1 MGVTFTGG
9 PSGNRESASPPV
21 PSSGNAQPVLR
32 TETSGAVPS
41 TVHFQA
47 QEFRRDH
54 YQQATPDF
62 MPTGGTIPEG
72 SSDICQ
78 QDIDK
83 NYIGKLGGEKAFN
96 TGGYE

>member
-1 MGVTFTGG
+1 MVVVFKGG
-9 PSGNRESASPPV
+9 TSGNRQDALPPT

-41 TVHFQA
+41 TIHLQA
-47 QEFRRDH
+47 ENFEQSH

-78 QDIDK
+78 QDIENISPQRGAK
-83 NYIGKLGGEKAFN
+83 FFGEN
-96 TGGYE
+96 IET